1 MRRAFLWG
9 LALGAALVLGST
21 AIANAWMNGRPEPL
35 YLRIADDNY
44 DHLLGPD
51 HKAEDGPT
59 SARLIRRCGINK
71 FTIDLPIVDHSGSA
85 FVDLEST
92 PRPKLNC
99 LIGEARIH
107 SLSLAIVDG
116 ENMTNFECLPG
127 WPSRFQRFNPGDY
140 QFCQN
145 GRPNPVFGKET
156 DPKHGD
162 R

>member
-1 MRRAFLWG
+1 MNRSFLWG
-9 LALGAALVLGST
+9 LALGATLVLGTT
-21 AIANAWMNGRPEPL
+21 AIASVWMKDRPDPL

-44 DHLLGPD
+44 DYLLGPD

-71 FTIDLPIVDHSGSA
+71 FTIDLPMLDHSGSA

-107 SLSLAIVDG
+107 SLSLAIMDG
-116 ENMTNFECLPG
+116 ENVASFECLPG
-127 WPSRFQRFNPGDY
+127 WPSRFRRFDPGDY
-140 QFCQN
+140 QFCPD
-145 GRPNPVFGKET
+145 GRPNRDLGKAT
-156 DPKHGD
+156 APQ
-162 R
+162 